1 MSQNNSL
8 RKSVKK
14 EAKKGNKAKY
24 ESYREAFARI
34 KAANESQFFLE
45 AVAIQEAIISDRLKS
60 HLGHLGKLPKK
71 KRPTLFDL
79 VDAWK
84 TENKG
89 CNIEIKINLA
99 EPVDQWRVLRNQAV
113 HGLVA
118 TPCVSDFFESAEAA
132 AKTGEILA
140 RAVCDWHKREIR
152 KALTIENPKKSEHSL
167 ESNF

>member
-1 MSQNNSL
+1 MKKTTL

-60 HLGHLGKLPKK
+60 HWGHLGKLEKDKDKDPS
-71 KRPTLFDL
+71 LHGL
-79 VDAWK
+79 VKLWK
-84 TENKG
+84 AETQG
-89 CNIEIKINLA
+89 RNIEIKINLA
-99 EPVDQWRVLRNQAV
+99 ELVDQWRVLRNQAI

-118 TPCVSDFFESAEAA
+118 TPSVSDFLESAEAA
-132 AKTGEILA
+132 AKTGAVIA
-140 RAVCDWHKREIR
+140 RAVCDWHKGEVR
-152 KALTIENPKKSEHSL
+152 KAKLNNKSPKNL
-167 ESNF
+167 